1 MTLYQRAGSSFDPRR
16 RAVRRAAPIVVF
28 GGVCTAPEPRTGPR
42 GAFPASWRVIA
53 ELRVHPAQPR
63 RHGRTALQFLPGDSV
78 DSLGIKGDETFDI
91 TKSSTSAA
99 DAGDSRS

>member
-1 MTLYQRAGSSFDPRR
+1 
-16 RAVRRAAPIVVF
+16 
-28 GGVCTAPEPRTGPR
+28 
-42 GAFPASWRVIA
+42 VIA